1 MPKLK
6 YRATITRNSKKKK
19 PPGRK
24 RKVQSV
30 DMDEGSSAVTVN
42 ESTTE
47 VNEQEGSPCSK
58 KFKITQKEAEEI
70 KTVPTRQFIDVMELF
85 IVDTRVFNDIET
97 VGCLNCSPKVNLV
110 HNMEAKMD
118 WHIYWNYPV
127 WNVIGQNLFGP
138 VRK

>member
-30 DMDEGSSAVTVN
+30 DMDEGSSAVTVD

-47 VNEQEGSPCSK
+47 VDEQERSTCSK
-58 KFKITQKEAEEI
+58 
-70 KTVPTRQFIDVMELF
+70 
-85 IVDTRVFNDIET
+85 
-97 VGCLNCSPKVNLV
+97 NL
-110 HNMEAKMD
+110 
-118 WHIYWNYPV
+118 
-127 WNVIGQNLFGP
+127 
-138 VRK
+138 R